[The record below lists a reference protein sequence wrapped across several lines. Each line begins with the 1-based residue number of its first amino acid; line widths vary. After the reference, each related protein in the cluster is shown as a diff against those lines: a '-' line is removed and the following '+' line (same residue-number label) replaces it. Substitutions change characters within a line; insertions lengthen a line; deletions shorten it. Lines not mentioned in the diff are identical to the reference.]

1 MSWIDTFAFVC
12 PLCRGPVTAVHS
24 HEPGA
29 GIASFP
35 CTACAR
41 TYPVLLGIPDFRVS
55 PDPWIGMED
64 DRAKG
69 EALERETAGAAD
81 LEQMVRAY
89 WRMTPNT
96 PPAQVARFIAHVRDA
111 PRRSREWLEA
121 TGVRADAREQWL
133 DLGCGTADIAEVV
146 GRDMT
151 VIGVD
156 VAFRWLVVARR
167 RLLQLGR
174 EPRLVCAN
182 AEALPFTDAVFNRI
196 VALGTLEQLADAPC
210 ALAESHRVLRPGA
223 SLHLRTVNRY
233 SLLPE
238 PHVGLVGVGWMP
250 RAMAEWWVR
259 ARTGGSYRHHRPLGS
274 GALRQ
279 ALQAAQFEQVHVR
292 AAALLRT
299 DRERLSHSLLRLA
312 VPLYAVAQRVPVLSG
327 MLRAVAP
334 LLDATATRGTDR

>member
-1 MSWIDTFAFVC
+1 MSWIDAFAFVC

-29 GIASFP
+29 GIASFQ

-55 PDPWIGMED
+55 PDPWIGLED

-69 EALERETAGAAD
+69 VALERETAGAAD

-96 PPAQVARFIAHVRDA
+96 PPA
-111 PRRSREWLEA
+111 
-121 TGVRADAREQWL
+121 
-133 DLGCGTADIAEVV
+133 
-146 GRDMT
+146 
-151 VIGVD
+151 
-156 VAFRWLVVARR
+156 
-167 RLLQLGR
+167 
-174 EPRLVCAN
+174 
-182 AEALPFTDAVFNRI
+182 
-196 VALGTLEQLADAPC
+196 
-210 ALAESHRVLRPGA
+210 
-223 SLHLRTVNRY
+223 
-233 SLLPE
+233 
-238 PHVGLVGVGWMP
+238 
-250 RAMAEWWVR
+250 MAEWWVR
-259 ARTGGSYRHHRPLGS
+259 ARTGGSYRHHRPLGG

-299 DRERLSHSLLRLA
+299 DRERLSRSLLRVA